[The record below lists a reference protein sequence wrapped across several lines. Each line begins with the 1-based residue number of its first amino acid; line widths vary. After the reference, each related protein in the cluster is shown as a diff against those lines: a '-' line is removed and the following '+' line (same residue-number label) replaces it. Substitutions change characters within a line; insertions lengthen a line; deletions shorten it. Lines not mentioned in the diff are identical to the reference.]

1 MAMPKWKE
9 KSLGGLNSYNL
20 RMLNYRLPRKGDRGR
35 DALSQERGQQLVFW
49 SQVISPE
56 NTHTIMLYEWSRLY
70 LCTYMHAIYN

>member
-20 RMLNYRLPRKGDRGR
+20 RMLNYSLLRKADRGR
-35 DALSQERGQQLVFW
+35 GALSQERGHQLVFR

-56 NTHTIMLYEWSRLY
+56 NIHTITLYEWSRLY
-70 LCTYMHAIYN
+70 LCT